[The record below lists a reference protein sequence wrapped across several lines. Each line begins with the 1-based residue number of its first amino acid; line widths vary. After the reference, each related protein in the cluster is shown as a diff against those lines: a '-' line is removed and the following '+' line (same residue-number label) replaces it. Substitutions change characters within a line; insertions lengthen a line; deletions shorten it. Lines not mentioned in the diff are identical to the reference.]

1 MGEAGLVATGVGEFL
16 TGASVTLGVGAG
28 FLAVEDVVVLT
39 DFVPGLVSDFL
50 VAAGAVSGRLRVS
63 VPVDLELGFAG

>member
-1 MGEAGLVATGVGEFL
+1 
-16 TGASVTLGVGAG
+16 VGAG
-28 FLAVEDVVVLT
+28 FLAVEDVVLT

-63 VPVDLELGFAG
+63 VPVDLEFGFAG